1 MNVERATGAILRVRP
16 LTETSLIVQ
25 WLTREQGRI
34 AAVAKG
40 ARRPKS
46 PYRGH
51 LDLFYLTEIT
61 FSRSRRSDLHTLR
74 EARLLES
81 HAALRLDLGC
91 LRQASYCAA
100 LIEQTTELDTPI
112 PGVFEIFTGFLKN
125 LTTQP
130 PQPRTIFAFEI
141 KLLEELGLK
150 PNLAASTLTAGSR
163 RMLETLLSSDW
174 PAIFQLRLSDA
185 QTTELRLFLHGFL
198 IYHLEKIPRGR
209 SRAVNANERESV
221 EMSAH
226 NQ

>member
-1 MNVERATGAILRVRP
+1 MNVERATGAVLRIRP
-16 LTETSLIVQ
+16 LTETSLIVH
-25 WLTREQGRI
+25 WLTREHGRI

-61 FSRSRRSDLHTLR
+61 FTRSRRSDLHNLR

-81 HAALRLDLGC
+81 HAALRLDLGS

-112 PGVFEIFTGFLKN
+112 SGIFELFTGLLKYM
-125 LTTQP
+125 TAQP

-141 KLLEELGLK
+141 KMLEELGLK
-150 PNLAASTLTAGSR
+150 PNLAESKLTLGSR
-163 RMLETLLSSDW
+163 RILESLLATDW
-174 PAIFQLRLSDA
+174 SGIFQLRLSDA

-198 IYHLEKIPRGR
+198 IYHLERIPKGR
-209 SRAVNANERESV
+209 SRAINPIEREIV
-221 EMSAH
+221 EISAH
-226 NQ
+226 NH

>member
-1 MNVERATGAILRVRP
+1 MNVERATGAILRIRP
-16 LTETSLIVQ
+16 LTETSLIVN

-61 FSRSRRSDLHTLR
+61 FSRSRRSDLHNLR

-112 PGVFEIFTGFLKN
+112 PGIFELFT
-125 LTTQP
+125 
-130 PQPRTIFAFEI
+130 
-141 KLLEELGLK
+141 
-150 PNLAASTLTAGSR
+150 
-163 RMLETLLSSDW
+163 D
-174 PAIFQLRLSDA
+174 
-185 QTTELRLFLHGFL
+185 
-198 IYHLEKIPRGR
+198 
-209 SRAVNANERESV
+209 
-221 EMSAH
+221 
-226 NQ
+226 